1 MSSYD
6 GKASI
11 VFSSGD
17 SFAECRLV
25 ASTEGDG
32 WTGEVTNILFR
43 TQMVPTPL
51 NATENLRLDDLDGT
65 PIVQVSV
72 TGQDDDTATVTGEGD
87 PFG

>member
-17 SFAECRLV
+17 SFAECHLV
-25 ASTEGDG
+25 ATADGDG
-32 WTGEVTNILFR
+32 WTGKVTDILFR

-51 NATENLRLDDLDGT
+51 NATENLRLEDLADT
-65 PIVQVSV
+65 PIVAVSV
-72 TGQDDDTATVTGEGD
+72 GAQDGDSAEVSGEGD
-87 PFG
+87 PF

>member
-17 SFAECRLV
+17 SFAECHLV
-25 ASTEGDG
+25 ATSEGDG
-32 WTGEVTNILFR
+32 WTGEVTDILFR

-51 NATENLRLDDLDGT
+51 NANENLRLDDVEGT
-65 PIVQVSV
+65 PIVSV
-72 TGQDDDTATVTGEGD
+72 TVSDQDDDRAKVSGEGD
-87 PFG
+87 PFA